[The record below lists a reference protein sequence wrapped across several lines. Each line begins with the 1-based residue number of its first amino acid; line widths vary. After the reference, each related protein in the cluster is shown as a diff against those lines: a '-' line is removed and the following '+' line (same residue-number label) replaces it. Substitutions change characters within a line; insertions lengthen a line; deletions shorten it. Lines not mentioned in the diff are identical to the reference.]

1 MIALVFVGLEH
12 VDPAA
17 GREAGRDARRRSS
30 PPREE
35 EEGTDARQ
43 VPGQGTRR
51 RRQKVHGVVL
61 IDSMILPQVHL
72 RNGEELCDSMLCLQ
86 SGPTIS

>member
-1 MIALVFVGLEH
+1 MSTPRPAVKPDATPAGGAL
-12 VDPAA
+12 
-17 GREAGRDARRRSS
+17 REG
-30 PPREE
+30 
-35 EEGTDARQ
+35 EGTDARQ

-51 RRQKVHGVVL
+51 RRQIVHGVVL

-86 SGPTIS
+86 SDPTIS